1 MASMVG
7 YISPRHL
14 IEYPLLGYHM
24 TFELPE
30 LDYGYSDLEPHL
42 DATTMEIHH
51 SKHHAGYT
59 RNLNAAIE
67 GSELSNLAIEEI
79 LSQCADNPAVRNNGG
94 GYWNHCFF
102 WDSMC
107 PPSDSSSPG
116 GNLKEAIARDFGS
129 FENFQAEFKKAA
141 LTRFGSGWAW
151 LCSDSGVLSICSTAN
166 QDNPLMNE
174 VGCGK
179 MPILGVDVWEHA
191 YYKKFGPGR
200 GDYVDAWWNVVNW
213 AKVEDR
219 FNSSIQ

>member
-1 MASMVG
+1 MAN
-7 YISPRHL
+7 L
-14 IEYPLLGYHM
+14 TIE
-24 TFELPE
+24 
-30 LDYGYSDLEPHL
+30 D
-42 DATTMEIHH
+42 
-51 SKHHAGYT
+51 
-59 RNLNAAIE
+59 
-67 GSELSNLAIEEI
+67 I
-79 LSQCADNPAVRNNGG
+79 LSHCADNPPVRNNGG

-107 PPSDSSSPG
+107 IPEDSTPPG
-116 GNLKEAIARDFGS
+116 GRLIEAIDRDFGS
-129 FENFQAEFKKAA
+129 FENFQLEFKKAA

-151 LCSDSGVLSICSTAN
+151 LCSDSGSLSICSTAN
-166 QDNPLMNE
+166 QDNPLMHG

-219 FNSSIQ
+219 FNSSTQ